1 MILPDG
7 EVIAS
12 SDAPPAFTLRVRH
25 RRTLLAIAR
34 EGHVALL
41 EAYFDGDLDVEGDL
55 ALAFRAAMAAGVD
68 DRMTPWVALRNRWH
82 ERRFGNRSRRQ
93 AKANARFHYDLGRD
107 FYRLWLDRVG
117 MLYTCAYWP
126 EGTASLEEAQRRK
139 MEHVCR
145 KVELARGDTFVDV
158 GCGFGGLLRYA
169 WEHYGARGTGI
180 NAASPGR
187 STSCAATSRRTDS
200 PTC

>member
-1 MILPDG
+1 MSAEPARERAPSALARPLARIADALRARTAIPFRMILPDG

-41 EAYFDGDLDVEGDL
+41 EAYFHGDLDVEGDL

-93 AKANARFHYDLGRD
+93 A
-107 FYRLWLDRVG
+107 
-117 MLYTCAYWP
+117 
-126 EGTASLEEAQRRK
+126 
-139 MEHVCR
+139 
-145 KVELARGDTFVDV
+145 
-158 GCGFGGLLRYA
+158 
-169 WEHYGARGTGI
+169 
-180 NAASPGR
+180 
-187 STSCAATSRRTDS
+187 
-200 PTC
+200 